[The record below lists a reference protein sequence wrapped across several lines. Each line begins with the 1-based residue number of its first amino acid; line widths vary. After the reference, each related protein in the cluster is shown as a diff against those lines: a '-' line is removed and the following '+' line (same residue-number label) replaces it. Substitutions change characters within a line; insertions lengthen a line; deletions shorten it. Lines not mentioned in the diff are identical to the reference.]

1 VTRPATQSRHPRR
14 ASNELTT
21 AKTGSELAPAAVLS
35 GVVKSFG
42 GHQVLRDLNLTV
54 PAQQITAVL
63 GPSGCGKTTLL
74 RVLAGFETVDAGSVT
89 LAGTAV
95 DGPSTFVAARS
106 RGIGY
111 VPQDASLFPHLSVAD
126 NIGFGVARAKRQQQ
140 VERMI
145 SLVGLDGLG
154 RRRPDELSGGQRQ
167 RVALARALAIEP
179 QLVLLDEP
187 FSALDPGLRTALRA
201 EVVELLHRTGTTAV
215 LVTHDQDE
223 ALSTADHLAI
233 LHDGHVTQA
242 GLPEQ
247 LWAYPTTAQVASFL
261 GAGTLL
267 EAVRQSLGRATC
279 SFGPL
284 PVTPP
289 GGSAEQRG
297 HVLVRADQVIVTPL
311 PAGRGAPVPQ
321 ATGRVVTSDFHGHQY
336 LLTVQITPNASWQAD
351 YAARVVPAGSRRQT
365 SPGSGLVGPM
375 LHARH
380 GLQGAPAVGDKVG
393 VAITGPVLFL
403 PLP

>member
-1 VTRPATQSRHPRR
+1 VSRPSPRV
-14 ASNELTT
+14 A
-21 AKTGSELAPAAVLS
+21 AAVLTH
-35 GVVKSFG
+35 VTKSFG
-42 GHQVLRDLNLTV
+42 THQILRNLNLTV

-74 RVLAGFETVDAGSVT
+74 RILAGFETVDAGTVT
-89 LAGTAV
+89 LAGKQV
-95 DGPSTFVAARS
+95 DGPSAFVAARS

-111 VPQDASLFPHLSVAD
+111 VPQDASLFPHLSVAA
-126 NIGFGVARAKRQQQ
+126 NIGFGVARAKRGRQ

-167 RVALARALAIEP
+167 RVALARALAIGP

-201 EVVELLHRTGTTAV
+201 EVVDLLRRTRTTAV

-233 LHDGHVTQA
+233 LHGGQVAQA
-242 GLPEQ
+242 GLPEH
-247 LWAYPTTAQVASFL
+247 LWACPASERVASFL
-261 GAGTLL
+261 GSGTLL
-267 EAVRQSLGRATC
+267 EAVRQGQGRATC
-279 SFGPL
+279 RFGL
-284 PVTPP
+284 VPVSPP
-289 GGSAEQRG
+289 DGPTRQRG
-297 HVLVRADQVIVTPL
+297 HVLLRADQVMVTPL
-311 PAGRGAPVPQ
+311 SAGNAAKFPH

-336 LLTVQITPNASWQAD
+336 LLAIQITPNASWKPDNVASVVQAGNRSQ
-351 YAARVVPAGSRRQT
+351 A
-365 SPGSGLVGPM
+365 SPESGPDGPV

-380 GLQGAPAVGDKVG
+380 GLLGAPAVGDTLG
-393 VAITGPVLFL
+393 VTITGPVLFL
-403 PLP
+403 PLPGHGDPLPGTARVL

>member
-1 VTRPATQSRHPRR
+1 VSVPSPQA
-14 ASNELTT
+14 A
-21 AKTGSELAPAAVLS
+21 AAVLTN
-35 GVVKSFG
+35 VDKSFG
-42 GHQVLRDLNLTV
+42 AHQILRDLNLTL

-74 RVLAGFETVDAGSVT
+74 RILAGFETVDAGTVT
-89 LAGTAV
+89 LAGKQV

-111 VPQDASLFPHLSVAD
+111 VPQDASLFPHLSVAA
-126 NIGFGVARAKRQQQ
+126 NIGFGVARAKRRQQ

-167 RVALARALAIEP
+167 RVALARALAIGP

-201 EVVELLHRTGTTAV
+201 EVVELLRRTRTTAV

-233 LHDGHVTQA
+233 LHGGQVAQA
-242 GLPEQ
+242 GLPEH
-247 LWAYPTTAQVASFL
+247 LWACPASERVASFL
-261 GAGTLL
+261 GSGTLL
-267 EAVRQSLGRATC
+267 EAVRNGQGQAMC
-279 SFGPL
+279 PFGL
-284 PVTPP
+284 VPVSPP
-289 GGSAEQRG
+289 DGPTRQQG
-297 HVLVRADQVIVTPL
+297 HVLVRADQVMVTPL
-311 PAGRGAPVPQ
+311 SAGNAAKFPQ

-336 LLTVQITPNASWQAD
+336 LLTIQITPNASWNTDKLASVQS
-351 YAARVVPAGSRRQT
+351 GSRSQA
-365 SPGSGLVGPM
+365 SAESGPYGPV

-380 GLQGAPAVGDKVG
+380 GLLGAPAVGDSLG
-393 VAITGPVLFL
+393 VTITGPVLFL
-403 PLP
+403 PLPGHDDPLPVTARVL